1 MTNTV
6 VFTFKLNRGAE
17 KRRQEAIILWR
28 GRERVRNERRHRE
41 RERDTHTH
49 THKERNRKCHLF
61 PFSYIHATPSFDV
74 YEFYLAELLMY
85 IVMKRV
91 QLW

>member
-1 MTNTV
+1 M
-6 VFTFKLNRGAE
+6 KE
-17 KRRQEAIILWR
+17 DI
-28 GRERVRNERRHRE
+28 E
-41 RERDTHTH
+41 RETHTH

-61 PFSYIHATPSFDV
+61 PLLTYTCYPSFDV